1 MENYEKTFEK
11 LEKSA
16 VKMTLTFP
24 AAAVQEAY
32 GADLAKYARQLTIPG
47 FRKGKAPVSII
58 ESKFGDTI
66 INETFTNMLD
76 KAVEAI
82 FSPKEGESEVEEQY
96 RPLDNR
102 AMNLANED
110 EIFPIKKGQDIVCQI
125 KYDVYPQFE
134 LGTYKGLT
142 VEYPFTEYDPKS
154 EDAEIE
160 SIRTRNAVIQEKSGS
175 DAAVGD
181 IATIDLAELAADGT
195 EIADSRKDAYVF
207 TLSDPGS
214 APYDFDSDIVG
225 MKVGE
230 TKQFEKTYAE
240 QSAWPGQTKTWKV
253 TLTKLKVRVLPEL
266 DDDFA
271 QDVSE
276 DYKTMA
282 DMREAVH
289 KKCFEQYEE
298 QAKAAKVDAIL
309 TAVEKA
315 TAIEVPELM
324 IANSL
329 EEKWYGFVQ
338 NFTGNGQRSFADAEK
353 YLEGMGM
360 TRESY
365 VSMMGERFGEENV
378 SEIKKSLILEKIQQ
392 VEKTAEEDESKID
405 AFIAENKIDVKQYGE
420 AYEPMARAQIKEQL
434 GRDNAIKLL
443 TDSNTFVR
451 VDPKPMGTTP
461 ENETQPESAGEE
473 N

>member
-195 EIADSRKDAYVF
+195 EIADSKKDAYVF

-420 AYEPMARAQIKEQL
+420 AYEPMVRAQIKEQL